1 MQKGTMLCFGMDPV
15 LERMKIDTS
24 KNLAD
29 EIAGYFMRILET
41 IVQYVSAVKPN
52 VAYYLQYGTDGMK
65 ALSDLITHA
74 KKLELPVIID
84 LKAGDI
90 GRTSAAYARFVFE
103 VIDGDA
109 LTLNPYMGYDAI
121 EPFLQYTDRGFYV
134 LALTSNP
141 GSMDFQ
147 NIELKDGGSLFEHV
161 IEKIC
166 DWSRSC
172 DSIGAV
178 VGATGTEFKGCI
190 AEIVKTSRLVPLLI
204 PGVGAQGGSY
214 GEVKKVLDE
223 YKYDSGI
230 VRINV
235 SSALSYAYERYGS
248 VSYEE
253 AALMAAQD
261 IMKVS

>member
-1 MQKGTMLCFGMDPV
+1 MDPV
-15 LERMKIDTS
+15 LQRMKIETS

-29 EIAGYFMRILET
+29 EISGYFIRILEA
-41 IVQYVSAVKPN
+41 IAQYVAAVKPN

-65 ALSDLITHA
+65 ALSDLIIHA
-74 KKLELPVIID
+74 KKKELPVIID

-103 VIDGDA
+103 VLNGDA

-121 EPFLQYTDRGFYV
+121 EPFLRYADRGFYV

-147 NIELKDGGSLFEHV
+147 NIELKAGGFLFDNV
-161 IEKIC
+161 IGKIC
-166 DWSRSC
+166 DWSQSC

-178 VGATGTEFKGCI
+178 VGATGRDFKHCI
-190 AEIVKTSRLVPLLI
+190 TEIVKTHHQVPLLI

-214 GEVKKVLDE
+214 GEVQNALDDCG
-223 YKYDSGI
+223 YDTGI

-235 SSALSYAYERYGS
+235 SSSLSYAYERYDS
-248 VSYEE
+248 VPYEE

-261 IMKVS
+261 IVKVS

>member
-1 MQKGTMLCFGMDPV
+1 MDPV
-15 LERMKIDTS
+15 LQRMKIDTS

-29 EIAGYFMRILET
+29 EIAGYFMRILDE
-41 IVQYVSAVKPN
+41 IAEYVSAVKPN
-52 VAYYLQYGTDGMK
+52 VAYYLQYGREGMQ
-65 ALSDLITHA
+65 ALSDLIIHA
-74 KKLELPVIID
+74 KKKKLPVIVD

-141 GSMDFQ
+141 SAMDFQ
-147 NIELKDGGSLFEHV
+147 NIELRTGGHLYENV
-161 IEKIC
+161 IERIC
-166 DWSRSC
+166 DWSGSC
-172 DSIGAV
+172 ESIGAV
-178 VGATGTEFKGCI
+178 VGATGRDFKHCI
-190 AEIVKTSRLVPLLI
+190 AELVKKGCLVPLLI

-214 GEVKKVLDE
+214 GEVKRVLDE
-223 YKYDSGI
+223 YGYDNGV

-235 SSALSYAYERYGS
+235 SSSLSYAYERYGS
-248 VSYEE
+248 VPYEE
-253 AALMAAQD
+253 ASLMAAQE
-261 IMKVS
+261 IVKAG

>member
-1 MQKGTMLCFGMDPV
+1 MLCFGMDPV
-15 LERMKIDTS
+15 LQRMKIDSS

-29 EIAGYFMRILET
+29 EIAGYFMRILEE
-41 IVQYVSAVKPN
+41 ISKYVAAVKPN

-65 ALSDLITHA
+65 ALSDLIIQA
-74 KKLELPVIID
+74 KKKGLPVIID

-103 VIDGDA
+103 ILDGDA
-109 LTLNPYMGYDAI
+109 LTVNPYMGYDAI
-121 EPFLQYTDRGFYV
+121 EPFLHYTDKGFYV

-147 NIELKDGGSLFEHV
+147 NIELKAGGRLFDNV

-166 DWSRSC
+166 GWSQSC
-172 DSIGAV
+172 ESIGAV
-178 VGATGTEFKGCI
+178 VGATGRDFKRCI
-190 AEIVKTSRLVPLLI
+190 AEIVKTGRLVPLLI

-223 YKYDSGI
+223 LGYDTGI

-235 SSALSYAYERYGS
+235 SSSLSYAYERYGS
-248 VSYEE
+248 VSYTE

-261 IMKVS
+261 IVGMS